1 LFRSQNFETSAGGR
15 LFGMRKRLFTSTPQD
30 IRPRDADWL
39 DLDRVAVV
47 EVTSEQK
54 QYPVESAVVAGE
66 MRGWRA
72 AVAGTQTIRL
82 I

>member
-1 LFRSQNFETSAGGR
+1 MFRSQNFGTSAGGR
-15 LFGMRKRLFTSTPQD
+15 LFGMRKHLFTSTPQD

-47 EVTSEQK
+47 EVASEQK

-66 MRGWRA
+66 MLGWRA
-72 AVAGTQTIRL
+72 AVSGTQTIRL

>member
-1 LFRSQNFETSAGGR
+1 
-15 LFGMRKRLFTSTPQD
+15 MRKRLFTSTPQD

-39 DLDRVAVV
+39 DLDHLDRVAVV

-72 AVAGTQTIRL
+72 AVSGTQTIRL

>member
-1 LFRSQNFETSAGGR
+1 
-15 LFGMRKRLFTSTPQD
+15 MRKRLFTSTPQD
-30 IRPRDADWL
+30 IRPRGADWL

-47 EVTSEQK
+47 EVTAEQK

-82 I
+82 IWLS